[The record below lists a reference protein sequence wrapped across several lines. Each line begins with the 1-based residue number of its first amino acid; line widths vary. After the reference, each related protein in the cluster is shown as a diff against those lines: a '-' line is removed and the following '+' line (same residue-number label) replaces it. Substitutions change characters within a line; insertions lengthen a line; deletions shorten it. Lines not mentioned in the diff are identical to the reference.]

1 MWTLTFDLKPS
12 PISQIYLHG
21 ATVAL
26 LPPLHEAVPTDRRG
40 LDAEVVWFIQQA
52 GGAAVQQVFLIV
64 AAAAAAEGPRNIPAE
79 ETHLNEIN
87 VLDG

>member
-1 MWTLTFDLKPS
+1 MYSKA
-12 PISQIYLHG
+12 ISQIYLHG

-52 GGAAVQQVFLIV
+52 GGAAVQQVLLVV

-79 ETHLNEIN
+79 ETPE
-87 VLDG
+87 